1 AAWYRVWCR
10 AGRYGRIH
18 QRGAHRYVRFIQDH
32 GRVLDDRRLRHACG
46 GRHPIMIPT
55 PRTQM
60 SFRTL
65 ALVALDGVAL
75 WAGWILAW
83 RMRLGSYWAPEFR
96 DTAQSQAVLAIHA
109 AVFIVAGILFET
121 YDPRRPYASL
131 TELRK
136 LLGGYAFAGLAELL
150 ILYFRPV
157 PPVGRG
163 IFAINIAV
171 FTAIAVAGRFVYSL
185 VGSDFF
191 KRQAIVVTSGDV
203 GAPLLGEL
211 KRAAAAVYQI
221 QGYVAPARDMSAPN
235 TAPWLGDGA
244 DLSDLIDR
252 RKVDTVIVSSSME
265 CWNRYLQSL
274 ILARNRGVEIVD
286 LASVCERFLNRIP
299 CDQITEMWLL
309 WGLMGRSSLYV
320 TRLKRLV
327 GFTVATAP
335 LLHLVP
341 VVALVADAV
350 RPSSPRPGFSKQER
364 IGLNNR
370 PFSVVKLR
378 SMVHGAEDE
387 SGPVWAAEA
396 DPRVTRIGRWLRR
409 WRLDELPQLWNVVR
423 GDMSLVG
430 PRPERSEF
438 VNEFL
443 TAVPMYNQRH
453 GLRPGITGWGQ
464 IHYDYAAS
472 HQQTR
477 EKLEYDLF
485 YVKNA
490 SFLLDLAIL
499 LRTTRTL
506 VAARGR

>member
-1 AAWYRVWCR
+1 MS
-10 AGRYGRIH
+10 
-18 QRGAHRYVRFIQDH
+18 
-32 GRVLDDRRLRHACG
+32 LR
-46 GRHPIMIPT
+46 T
-55 PRTQM
+55 V
-60 SFRTL
+60 
-65 ALVALDGVAL
+65 ALVALDAVAL
-75 WAGWILAW
+75 WAGWIVASNW
-83 RMRLGSYWAPEFR
+83 RLGSYWGQDFR
-96 DTAQSQAVLAIHA
+96 ATHQTELAIHVVVFVIG
-109 AVFIVAGILFET
+109 AVLFET
-121 YDPRRPYASL
+121 YDPRRPYASF

-136 LLGGYAFAGLAELL
+136 LIGGYIVIALTELL
-150 ILYFRPV
+150 IFFFRPA

-163 IFAINIAV
+163 IFALNVAV
-171 FTAIAVAGRFVYSL
+171 FTAIAIAGRFLYSL
-185 VGSDFF
+185 VGTDFF
-191 KRQAIVVTSGDV
+191 KRQALVVTSGDV

-252 RKVDTVIVSSSME
+252 RKIDTVIVSSSME

-274 ILARNRGVEIVD
+274 ILARNRGIEIVD

-327 GFTVATAP
+327 DFTLASALFVVLLP
-335 LLHLVP
+335 LFAIVWIAIRLSSAGP
-341 VVALVADAV
+341 VFY
-350 RPSSPRPGFSKQER
+350 RQER

-370 PFSVVKLR
+370 PFSVVKFR
-378 SMVHGAEDE
+378 SMVHGAEDA

-396 DPRVTRIGRWLRR
+396 DPRVTPLGRWLRR
-409 WRLDELPQLWNVVR
+409 WRFDELPQLWNVIR

-472 HQQTR
+472 RQQTR
-477 EKLEYDLF
+477 EQLEYDLF

>member
-1 AAWYRVWCR
+1 
-10 AGRYGRIH
+10 
-18 QRGAHRYVRFIQDH
+18 
-32 GRVLDDRRLRHACG
+32 
-46 GRHPIMIPT
+46 MIPT

-60 SFRTL
+60 SVRVA
-65 ALVALDGVAL
+65 ALVALDVCAL
-75 WAGWILAW
+75 WAGWQFASTW
-83 RMRLGSYWAPEFR
+83 RFGAYWGLEFR
-96 DTAQSQAVLAIHA
+96 LTHQVALIIHA
-109 AVFIVAGILFET
+109 GVFLVAGILFET
-121 YDPRRPYASL
+121 YDPRRPYASW
-131 TELRK
+131 TEVRK
-136 LLGGYAFAGLAELL
+136 LAGGYILSGLGELL
-150 ILYFRPV
+150 IFFFRPEPV
-157 PPVGRG
+157 VGRG
-163 IFAINIAV
+163 VFIMNIVVFA
-171 FTAIAVAGRFVYSL
+171 AIAIAGRFLYSL
-185 VGSDFF
+185 VGTDFF

-221 QGYVAPARDMSAPN
+221 QGYIAPARDMSAPN

-244 DLSDLIDR
+244 DFSALLDK
-252 RKVDTVIVSSSME
+252 RKIDTVIVSSSMD

-274 ILARNRGVEIVD
+274 IAARNRGVEIVD
-286 LASVCERFLNRIP
+286 LAGVCERFLNRIP
-299 CDQITEMWLL
+299 CDQITELWLL

-327 GFTVATAP
+327 DFVLAAALLVVVSP
-335 LLHLVP
+335 LLLVIYL
-341 VVALVADAV
+341 AIKLTSHGAV
-350 RPSSPRPGFSKQER
+350 MYTQER
-364 IGLNNR
+364 IGLHNR
-370 PFSVVKLR
+370 PFSVVKFR
-378 SMVHGAEDE
+378 SMVHGAEDG
-387 SGPVWAAEA
+387 SGPVWAAED
-396 DPRVTRIGRWLRR
+396 DPRVTRVGKWLRR
-409 WRLDELPQLWNVVR
+409 WRMDELPQLFNVIK

-430 PRPERSEF
+430 PRPERSIF

-472 HQQTR
+472 REQTR

>member
-1 AAWYRVWCR
+1 
-10 AGRYGRIH
+10 
-18 QRGAHRYVRFIQDH
+18 
-32 GRVLDDRRLRHACG
+32 
-46 GRHPIMIPT
+46 MIPT

-60 SFRTL
+60 SARTV
-65 ALVALDGVAL
+65 ALVALDIAAIS
-75 WAGWILAW
+75 AGWILASNW
-83 RMRLGSYWAPEFR
+83 RLGSYWGDDFRAHHQPE
-96 DTAQSQAVLAIHA
+96 LAIHA
-109 AVFIVAGILFET
+109 AVFLIGAILFET
-121 YDPRRPYASL
+121 YDPRRQYASL

-136 LLGGYAFAGLAELL
+136 LVGGYLLVALAELL
-150 ILYFRPV
+150 LFFFRPE

-163 IFAINIAV
+163 IFALNIAV
-171 FTAIAVAGRFVYSL
+171 FAAIATTGRFVYSMI
-185 VGSDFF
+185 GADFF

-235 TAPWLGDGA
+235 TAPWLGEGA
-244 DLSDLIDR
+244 DLSDLLDR
-252 RKVDTVIVSSSME
+252 RRIDTVIVSSSID
-265 CWNRYLQSL
+265 CWNRYLQAL

-299 CDQITEMWLL
+299 CDQITELWLL

-327 GFTVATAP
+327 DFALASALLVLASP
-335 LLHLVP
+335 LLLVIAVAIRASSKGP
-341 VVALVADAV
+341 VLF
-350 RPSSPRPGFSKQER
+350 RQER
-364 IGLNNR
+364 IGLHNR
-370 PFSVVKLR
+370 PFTVVKFR
-378 SMVHGAEDE
+378 SMVDGAEDE
-387 SGPVWAAEA
+387 SGPVWASER
-396 DPRVTRIGRWLRR
+396 DPRVTPVGRWLRR
-409 WRLDELPQLWNVVR
+409 WRLDELPQLLNVIK

-430 PRPERSEF
+430 PRPERSVF

-472 HQQTR
+472 REQTR

-490 SFLLDLAIL
+490 SFLLDIAIL

>member
-1 AAWYRVWCR
+1 
-10 AGRYGRIH
+10 
-18 QRGAHRYVRFIQDH
+18 
-32 GRVLDDRRLRHACG
+32 
-46 GRHPIMIPT
+46 MIPT

-60 SFRTL
+60 SVRTA
-65 ALVALDGVAL
+65 ALVALDVCAL
-75 WAGWILAW
+75 WAGWHFATTW
-83 RMRLGSYWAPEFR
+83 RLGAYWGEDFR
-96 DTAQSQAVLAIHA
+96 LTHPATLWLHA
-109 AVFIVAGILFET
+109 AVFLVAGVLFET
-121 YDPRRPYASL
+121 YDPRRPYASWV
-131 TELRK
+131 ELRK
-136 LLGGYAFAGLAELL
+136 LALGYVLAGLGELL
-150 ILYFRPV
+150 LFYFRTEPA
-157 PPVGRG
+157 VGRG
-163 IFAINIAV
+163 IFMLNIVSFVVLATV
-171 FTAIAVAGRFVYSL
+171 GRLLYSL
-185 VGSDFF
+185 VGTDFF

-211 KRAAAAVYQI
+211 KRAASTVYHI

-235 TAPWLGDGA
+235 TAPWLGDGT
-244 DLSDLIDR
+244 DLTDLADR
-252 RKVDTVIVSSSME
+252 RKIDTIIVSSSMH

-274 ILARNRGVEIVD
+274 ITVRNRGIEIVD

-327 GFTVATAP
+327 DMAMGFA
-335 LLHLVP
+335 LLVP
-341 VVALVADAV
+341 L
-350 RPSSPRPGFSKQER
+350 SPLMLAIAIAIRLTSKGPVIYAQER
-364 IGLNNR
+364 VGLHNR
-370 PFSVVKLR
+370 QFSVVKFR
-378 SMVHGAEDE
+378 SMVHGAEDD
-387 SGPVWAAEA
+387 SGPVWASED
-396 DPRVTRIGRWLRR
+396 DPRVTPLGKWLRR
-409 WRLDELPQLWNVVR
+409 WRLDELPQLFNVIK

-430 PRPERSEF
+430 PRPERSVF

-464 IHYDYAAS
+464 IHHDYAAS
-472 HQQTR
+472 REQTR

-506 VAARGR
+506 VGGQGR

>member
-1 AAWYRVWCR
+1 
-10 AGRYGRIH
+10 
-18 QRGAHRYVRFIQDH
+18 
-32 GRVLDDRRLRHACG
+32 
-46 GRHPIMIPT
+46 MIPT

-60 SFRTL
+60 SVRTA
-65 ALVALDGVAL
+65 ALVLLDVCAL
-75 WAGWILAW
+75 WAGWRFASTW
-83 RMRLGSYWAPEFR
+83 RFGSYWGLEFR
-96 DTAQSQAVLAIHA
+96 LTHQALLAVHA
-109 AVFIVAGILFET
+109 AVFLVAGILFET

-131 TELRK
+131 TEIRK
-136 LLGGYAFAGLAELL
+136 LAGGYLVAGLIELL
-150 ILYFRPV
+150 IFFFRPE
-157 PPVGRG
+157 PAVGRG
-163 IFAINIAV
+163 VFVMNIAV
-171 FTAIAVAGRFVYSL
+171 FAGIATAGRFVYSL
-185 VGSDFF
+185 VGTDFF
-191 KRQAIVVTSGDV
+191 KRQAIVVTSGEV

-211 KRAAAAVYQI
+211 KRAASAMYQI

-244 DLSDLIDR
+244 DLIDLIDR
-252 RKVDTVIVSSSME
+252 RKIDTIIVSSSME
-265 CWNRYLQSL
+265 CWNHYLQAL
-274 ILARNRGVEIVD
+274 ISARNRGVEIVD

-327 GFTVATAP
+327 DFALASCLLVILSP
-335 LLHLVP
+335 LLLLT
-341 VVALVADAV
+341 ALVI
-350 RPSSPRPGFSKQER
+350 RLSSTGPVIYRQER

-370 PFSVVKLR
+370 PFSVVKFR
-378 SMVHGAEDE
+378 SMVHGAEDD
-387 SGPVWAAEA
+387 SGPVWASAD
-396 DPRVTRIGRWLRR
+396 DPRVTAVGKWLRR
-409 WRLDELPQLWNVVR
+409 WRLDELPQLLNVIK

-430 PRPERSEF
+430 PRPERSVF

-472 HQQTR
+472 REQTR

>member
-1 AAWYRVWCR
+1 MS
-10 AGRYGRIH
+10 
-18 QRGAHRYVRFIQDH
+18 
-32 GRVLDDRRLRHACG
+32 LR
-46 GRHPIMIPT
+46 T
-55 PRTQM
+55 V
-60 SFRTL
+60 
-65 ALVALDGVAL
+65 ALVALDAVAL
-75 WAGWILAW
+75 WAGWMLAW
-83 RMRLGSYWAPEFR
+83 NWRLGTYWAVENR
-96 DTAQSQAVLAIHA
+96 ALAESQGVLAIHA
-109 AVFIVAGILFET
+109 AVFVVAGILFET
-121 YDPRRPYASL
+121 YDPRRPYASFI
-131 TELRK
+131 ELRK
-136 LLGGYAFAGLAELL
+136 LLGGYAVAGLAELL

-171 FTAIAVAGRFVYSL
+171 FTAIAIAGRFVYSL
-185 VGSDFF
+185 VGTDFF
-191 KRQAIVVTSGDV
+191 KRQALVVTSGDV

-211 KRAAAAVYQI
+211 KRAAASVYQI

-265 CWNRYLQSL
+265 CWNRYLQAL

-327 GFTVATAP
+327 DFTLASALFVVLLP
-335 LLHLVP
+335 LFAIIWAAIRLSSDGP
-341 VVALVADAV
+341 VFY
-350 RPSSPRPGFSKQER
+350 RQER

-370 PFSVVKLR
+370 PFSVVKFR
-378 SMVHGAEDE
+378 SMVHGAEDA

-396 DPRVTRIGRWLRR
+396 DPRVTPLGRWLRR
-409 WRLDELPQLWNVVR
+409 WRLDELPQLWNVIR

-472 HQQTR
+472 RQQTR